1 MKMNEKD
8 MELKEKLAD
17 LKDWQLSLLTEYCE
31 DDMKKVKRIVNKC
44 AKGLN
49 LPYSDYDFLYG
60 EAEDK
65 LLESVVSF
73 DSSKGAK
80 FKTFL
85 TGNIGRSVATWYRD
99 NYQRSKRRNLAK
111 DQNGKICIIDYV
123 CHSDHFFFKR
133 YHLTKLLYIILFQNA
148 DCFSPLVN
156 EIHHNLHDCPNAQS
170 YEKE

>member
-1 MKMNEKD
+1 MNEKD

-111 DQNGKICIIDYV
+111 DQNGKN
-123 CHSDHFFFKR
+123 SF
-133 YHLTKLLYIILFQNA
+133 
-148 DCFSPLVN
+148 
-156 EIHHNLHDCPNAQS
+156 
-170 YEKE
+170 